1 MSMMKA
7 PTLLAT
13 FVALQIADGFLTLC
27 GIDRFGTAAEANP
40 LIALGFTVMG
50 PGAAL
55 VVAKL
60 VAIGSALLL
69 CHLSRYTL
77 LAGLT
82 LGYFVVAVLPWV
94 VALTVTF

>member
-1 MSMMKA
+1 MKV
-7 PTLLAT
+7 PILLTA
-13 FVALQIADGFLTLC
+13 FVTLQIADGLLTLC
-27 GIDRFGTAAEANP
+27 GIERFGTAAEANP
-40 LIALGFTVMG
+40 LIALGFTVVG
-50 PGAAL
+50 PVGAL
-55 VVAKL
+55 VVAKV

-77 LAGLT
+77 LASLT